1 MDQFEFENYIEK
13 MKHRRQE
20 GDYKTAARI
29 ADKIEWE
36 YVQDINLLVFA
47 ANIYENVKDYDMAK
61 VILEYAYSIA
71 PIKNRLY
78 YALCSINIKAK
89 DFKRAGNFY
98 FDFCQS
104 FPDDPRKQVLKY
116 YYLTARHAD
125 LEQRIRILEEY
136 TEEEKDEEMLYEL
149 ALLYEKIDNKAKMIE
164 TCDFIV
170 DFFGVK
176 KNGYGKD
183 ALLLKKKHT
192 VLSDT
197 EEGLLQD
204 YRFNI
209 EQGNYDGNNFEMG
222 INDRFVDITNLRNPN
237 QNDNKE
243 IVENNEG
250 NTETHRVLTE
260 DNKKTPVVLKVKR
273 DDAED
278 DDTEEEITQNNDN
291 TQTTNF
297 NFTPDKDSYD
307 KNELENVFLKD
318 EEQKEKLKKMIAS
331 FKEEEKQEAYLST
344 FNEYK
349 KKAFI
354 LKGRFENMRIE
365 DIKLHMIIEANNKEE
380 GVEIAKSEL
389 DYIHNVLNENVKVAK
404 VSSYNVNDKGFSYYL
419 QKLGNRDLII
429 ENAGRLKDQV
439 IDDIEEFIINK
450 RHHNIISLVD
460 VINNFDKIAKER
472 PSFIERFDI
481 YSVLSEKEQATLE
494 NGAKDN
500 TKPKEIA
507 NDNYKKEVFQDNPE
521 RNRQM
526 ENFFKRD
533 EGPTDNNKQEYIS
546 KETYKDENEGIK
558 VETNDELM
566 KKALETKRN
575 QNSIDNVRQNEG
587 EMTAE
592 EFVEFCK
599 KYTKSIDCV
608 MQGKTIP
615 ALYEKVEDLLEDG
628 VKLNETNAIKLIEE
642 AADRA
647 EKPKLFNKPKYDK
660 DGCLIL
666 TEDHFI

>member
-1 MDQFEFENYIEK
+1 MDQFEFENYIDK

-20 GDYKTAARI
+20 GDFKTAARI
-29 ADKIEWE
+29 AEKIDWE
-36 YVQDINLLVFA
+36 YVEDINLLVFA
-47 ANIYENVKDYDMAK
+47 ANIYENVKDYDSAK
-61 VILEYAYSIA
+61 IILEHAYAVA
-71 PIKNRLY
+71 PVKNRLY

-89 DFKRAGNFY
+89 DFKQAGNYY

-104 FPDDPRKQVLKY
+104 FPDDPRKQILKY

-149 ALLYEKIDNKAKMIE
+149 ALLYEKIDNKSKMLE

-192 VLSDT
+192 VLTDT
-197 EEGLLQD
+197 EESLLED

-209 EQGNYDGNNFEMG
+209 EQGNDDSNYEMG
-222 INDRFVDITNLRNPN
+222 LSDRLADTSSIISSKN
-237 QNDNKE
+237 QDKQEIEKDNKE
-243 IVENNEG
+243 EI
-250 NTETHRVLTE
+250 HRILPE
-260 DNKKTPVVLKVKR
+260 DNKKTPVVLKVER
-273 DDAED
+273 ENADNNMSDEQ
-278 DDTEEEITQNNDN
+278 EIEKSEQ
-291 TQTTNF
+291 QANF
-297 NFTPDKDSYD
+297 SFAPDKDSYD

-318 EEQKEKLKKMIAS
+318 AEQKEKLKRMIAN
-331 FKEEEKQEAYLST
+331 FKEEEKKDENITA

-349 KKAFI
+349 NKSFI
-354 LKGRFENMRIE
+354 PKGRFENMKIE

-404 VSSYNVNDKGFSYYL
+404 VTSYNVNDKGFLYYL

-439 IDDIEEFIINK
+439 IDEIEEFIISRK
-450 RHHNIISLVD
+450 HHNIISLVD
-460 VINNFDKIAKER
+460 VINNFDKLAKER
-472 PSFIERFDI
+472 PSFIERLDV
-481 YSVLSEKEQATLE
+481 YSVLSDKEQASLE
-494 NGAKDN
+494 NTSSN
-500 TKPKEIA
+500 EVVKPKEIVNTEQKRDFYQENA
-507 NDNYKKEVFQDNPE
+507 EK
-521 RNRQM
+521 NRQM
-526 ENFFKRD
+526 EDFFKR
-533 EGPTDNNKQEYIS
+533 E
-546 KETYKDENEGIK
+546 KETYEEEQKIEHNYKEHKEEGIK

-566 KKALETKRN
+566 RRALETKRVQSEN
-575 QNSIDNVRQNEG
+575 IESDSIQSRDK
-587 EMTAE
+587 EMSVE
-592 EFVEFCK
+592 KFVEFCK
-599 KYTKSIDCV
+599 RYTKSIDCV

-615 ALYEKVEDLLEDG
+615 ALYEKAEDLLEEG
-628 VKLNETNAIKLIEE
+628 VRLTEANAIKLIED

-660 DGCLIL
+660 EGCLIL

>member
-13 MKHRRQE
+13 MKHRIQE

-29 ADKIEWE
+29 ADKIQWE

-47 ANIYENVKDYDMAK
+47 ANIYENIKDYDSAK

-71 PIKNRLY
+71 PVKNRLY

-89 DFKRAGNFY
+89 DFKEAGNYY

-104 FPDDPRKQVLKY
+104 FPDDPRKQILKY
-116 YYLTARHAD
+116 YYLTARHSD

-149 ALLYEKIDNKAKMIE
+149 ALLYEKIDNQEKMIE

-209 EQGNYDGNNFEMG
+209 AEATDDGDNFEMG
-222 INDRFVDITNLRNPN
+222 SNDRFVDITKIRNRTQN
-237 QNDNKE
+237 QESQQD
-243 IVENNEG
+243 
-250 NTETHRVLTE
+250 NTEEQDNHRVLTE
-260 DNKKTPVVLKVKR
+260 DKKKTPVVLKVGR
-273 DDAED
+273 EGNIDDEIIEEQPNAN
-278 DDTEEEITQNNDN
+278 TEPS
-291 TQTTNF
+291 TNF
-297 NFTPDKDSYD
+297 SFTPDKDSYD

-318 EEQKEKLKKMIAS
+318 AEQKEKLKKMIAT
-331 FKEEEKQEAYLST
+331 FKEEEKQEAYLSA

-349 KKAFI
+349 NNAFI
-354 LKGRFENMRIE
+354 LKGRFDNMRIE

-389 DYIHNVLNENVKVAK
+389 DYIHNVLNENIKVAK

-429 ENAGRLKDQV
+429 ESAGRLRDQV
-439 IDDIEEFIINK
+439 IDEIEEFIISK
-450 RHHNIISLVD
+450 KHHNIITLVD
-460 VINNFDKIAKER
+460 VLNNFDKLAKER
-472 PSFIERFDI
+472 PSFVERFDI
-481 YSVLSEKEQATLE
+481 YSVLSEKEQASL
-494 NGAKDN
+494 DN
-500 TKPKEIA
+500 INKEEDVKPKEIA
-507 NDNYKKEVFQDNPE
+507 NVEYKRETLTDHADRTK
-521 RNRQM
+521 QM
-526 ENFFKRD
+526 EDFFKRD
-533 EGPTDNNKQEYIS
+533 NEEQENNRTQDTNIHKES
-546 KETYKDENEGIK
+546 KEEGIK

-566 KKALETKRN
+566 RRVIESKRN
-575 QNSIDNVRQNEG
+575 QNKEEETKPRDK
-587 EMTAE
+587 EMSVE

-599 KYTKSIDCV
+599 RYTKSIDCV

-615 ALYEKVEDLLEDG
+615 ALYEKVEDLIEDG
-628 VKLNETNAIKLIEE
+628 VRLTETNAIKLIEE
-642 AADRA
+642 AADKA

>member
-13 MKHRRQE
+13 MKHRIQE

-29 ADKIEWE
+29 ADKIQWE

-47 ANIYENVKDYDMAK
+47 ANIYENIKDYDSAK

-71 PIKNRLY
+71 PVKNRLY

-89 DFKRAGNFY
+89 DFKEAGNYY

-104 FPDDPRKQVLKY
+104 FPDDPRKQILKY

-149 ALLYEKIDNKAKMIE
+149 ALLYEKIDNQEKMIE

-209 EQGNYDGNNFEMG
+209 AEATDDGDNFEMG
-222 INDRFVDITNLRNPN
+222 SNDRFVDITKIRNRTQN
-237 QNDNKE
+237 QESQQD
-243 IVENNEG
+243 
-250 NTETHRVLTE
+250 NTEEQDNHRVLTE
-260 DNKKTPVVLKVKR
+260 DKKKTPVVLKVGR
-273 DDAED
+273 EGNIDDEIIEEQPNTN
-278 DDTEEEITQNNDN
+278 TEPS
-291 TQTTNF
+291 TNF
-297 NFTPDKDSYD
+297 SFTPDKDSYD

-318 EEQKEKLKKMIAS
+318 AEQKEKLKKMIAT
-331 FKEEEKQEAYLST
+331 FKEEEKQEAYLSA

-349 KKAFI
+349 NNAFI
-354 LKGRFENMRIE
+354 LKGRFDNMRIE

-389 DYIHNVLNENVKVAK
+389 DYIHKVLNENIKVAK

-429 ENAGRLKDQV
+429 ESAGRLRDQV
-439 IDDIEEFIINK
+439 IDEIEEFIISK
-450 RHHNIISLVD
+450 KHHNIITLVD
-460 VINNFDKIAKER
+460 VLNNFDKLAKER
-472 PSFIERFDI
+472 PSFVERFDI
-481 YSVLSEKEQATLE
+481 YSVLSEKEQASL
-494 NGAKDN
+494 DN
-500 TKPKEIA
+500 INKEEDVKPKEIA
-507 NDNYKKEVFQDNPE
+507 NVEYKRETLTDHADRTK
-521 RNRQM
+521 QM
-526 ENFFKRD
+526 EDFFKRD
-533 EGPTDNNKQEYIS
+533 NEEQENNRTQDTNIHKES
-546 KETYKDENEGIK
+546 KEEGIK

-566 KKALETKRN
+566 RRVIESKRN
-575 QNSIDNVRQNEG
+575 QNKEEETKPRDK
-587 EMTAE
+587 EMSVE

-599 KYTKSIDCV
+599 RYTKSIDCV

-615 ALYEKVEDLLEDG
+615 ALYEKVEDLIEDG
-628 VKLNETNAIKLIEE
+628 VRLTETNAIKLIEE
-642 AADRA
+642 AADKA

>member
-1 MDQFEFENYIEK
+1 MDQYEFENCIDK

-20 GDYKTAARI
+20 GDFKTAARI
-29 ADKIEWE
+29 AGKIDWE
-36 YVQDINLLVFA
+36 YVEDINLLVFV
-47 ANIYENVKDYDMAK
+47 ANIYENVKDYDSAK
-61 VILEYAYSIA
+61 IILEHAYAVA
-71 PIKNRLY
+71 PVKNRLY

-89 DFKRAGNFY
+89 DFKQAGNYY
-98 FDFCQS
+98 FDFCQN
-104 FPDDPRKQVLKY
+104 FPDDPRKQILKY

-149 ALLYEKIDNKAKMIE
+149 ALLYEKIDNKSKMLE

-192 VLSDT
+192 VLSDA
-197 EEGLLQD
+197 EESLLQD

-209 EQGNYDGNNFEMG
+209 EQGDGDSNYEMG
-222 INDRFVDITNLRNPN
+222 ISDRIVDTSSIISANN
-237 QNDNKE
+237 QEKRE
-243 IVENNEG
+243 ISTDNNE
-250 NTETHRVLTE
+250 EIYRVLPE
-260 DNKKTPVVLKVKR
+260 DNKKTPVVLKVER
-273 DDAED
+273 GQED
-278 DDTEEEITQNNDN
+278 DNIHEEELETSEQ
-291 TQTTNF
+291 QTSF
-297 NFTPDKDSYD
+297 SFAPDKDSYD

-318 EEQKEKLKKMIAS
+318 EEQKEKLKKMIAN
-331 FKEEEKQEAYLST
+331 FKEEEKKEENSFA

-349 KKAFI
+349 NNAFI
-354 LKGRFENMRIE
+354 LKGRFENMKIE

-389 DYIHNVLNENVKVAK
+389 DYIHNVLNENVKAAK
-404 VSSYNVNDKGFSYYL
+404 VSSYNLNDKGFLYYL

-439 IDDIEEFIINK
+439 IDEIEEFIIGRK
-450 RHHNIISLVD
+450 HHNIISLVD
-460 VINNFDKIAKER
+460 VINNFDKMAKER
-472 PSFIERFDI
+472 PSFIDRFDI
-481 YSVLSEKEQATLE
+481 YSVLSDKEQASLE
-494 NGAKDN
+494 KINRN
-500 TKPKEIA
+500 EEIKPKEISQIE
-507 NDNYKKEVFQDNPE
+507 NKRDSYQENKEKNI
-521 RNRQM
+521 QM
-526 ENFFKRD
+526 EDFFKRD
-533 EGPTDNNKQEYIS
+533 NETKIEEKKAEYNY
-546 KETYKDENEGIK
+546 KEHKEEGIK

-566 KKALETKRN
+566 KRALETKRVQAEN
-575 QNSIDNVRQNEG
+575 RESEPMQAREK
-587 EMTAE
+587 EMSVE
-592 EFVEFCK
+592 EFVDFCK

-615 ALYEKVEDLLEDG
+615 ALYEKAEDLIEEG
-628 VKLNETNAIKLIEE
+628 VRLNETNAIKLIED
-642 AADRA
+642 AADKA

-660 DGCLIL
+660 EGCLIL

>member
-1 MDQFEFENYIEK
+1 MDQYEFENYIEK

-47 ANIYENVKDYDMAK
+47 ANIYENIKDYDSAK
-61 VILEYAYSIA
+61 ALLEYAYSIA
-71 PIKNRLY
+71 PVKNRLY

-89 DFKRAGNFY
+89 NFKEAGNYY

-104 FPDDPRKQVLKY
+104 FPDDPRKQILKY

-149 ALLYEKIDNKAKMIE
+149 ALLYEKIDNKEKMIE

-192 VLSDT
+192 VLNDT
-197 EEGLLQD
+197 EEGLLQE
-204 YRFNI
+204 YRFNV
-209 EQGNYDGNNFEMG
+209 EQGIDDSINFEMG
-222 INDRFVDITNLRNPN
+222 TNDRFVDVTNLRNHKAN
-237 QNDNKE
+237 QDIEEDNKD
-243 IVENNEG
+243 N
-250 NTETHRVLTE
+250 HRVLTE
-260 DNKKTPVVLKVKR
+260 DTKKTPVVLKVDRNNNTYDESVEEQINLNEEKS
-273 DDAED
+273 
-278 DDTEEEITQNNDN
+278 TE
-291 TQTTNF
+291 F
-297 NFTPDKDSYD
+297 NFAPDKDSYD

-318 EEQKEKLKKMIAS
+318 AEQKEKLKKMIAT
-331 FKEEEKQEAYLST
+331 FKEEEKKEAYLSA

-349 KKAFI
+349 NNAFI
-354 LKGRFENMRIE
+354 LKGRFDNMRIE
-365 DIKLHMIIEANNKEE
+365 DIKLHMIIEAYNKEE

-389 DYIHNVLNENVKVAK
+389 DYIHNVLNENIKVAK

-429 ENAGRLKDQV
+429 ESAGRLKDQV
-439 IDDIEEFIINK
+439 IDEIEEFVISNK
-450 RHHNIISLVD
+450 HHNIITLVD
-460 VINNFDKIAKER
+460 VINNFDKLAKER
-472 PSFIERFDI
+472 PSFVERFDV
-481 YSVLSEKEQATLE
+481 YSVLSEKEQATL
-494 NGAKDN
+494 DN
-500 TKPKEIA
+500 TNGDENVKQKKIVNTEHK
-507 NDNYKKEVFQDNPE
+507 NNSFDDNTDKSKQVED
-521 RNRQM
+521 
-526 ENFFKRD
+526 FFKRD
-533 EGPTDNNKQEYIS
+533 NEVKNYNKQEER
-546 KETYKDENEGIK
+546 KETEGIK
-558 VETNDELM
+558 VETNDDLM
-566 KKALETKRN
+566 RKVIETKRN
-575 QNSIDNVRQNEG
+575 QNREEKTNPRDR
-587 EMTAE
+587 EMSVE

-599 KYTKSIDCV
+599 KYTKSIDCI

-615 ALYEKVEDLLEDG
+615 ALYEKVEDLIEDG
-628 VKLNETNAIKLIEE
+628 VKLTETNAIRLIEE
-642 AADRA
+642 AADKA

-666 TEDHFI
+666 TEEHFI

>member
-1 MDQFEFENYIEK
+1 MDQYEFENYIDK

-20 GDYKTAARI
+20 GDFKTAARI
-29 ADKIEWE
+29 AEKIDWE
-36 YVQDINLLVFA
+36 YVEDINLLVFA
-47 ANIYENVKDYDMAK
+47 ANIYENVKDYDSAK
-61 VILEYAYSIA
+61 IILEHAYAVA
-71 PIKNRLY
+71 PVKNRLY

-89 DFKRAGNFY
+89 DFKQAGNYY

-104 FPDDPRKQVLKY
+104 FPDDPRKQILKY

-149 ALLYEKIDNKAKMIE
+149 ALLYEKIDNKSKMLE

-192 VLSDT
+192 VLTDT
-197 EEGLLQD
+197 EESLLED

-209 EQGNYDGNNFEMG
+209 EQGNDDSNYEMG
-222 INDRFVDITNLRNPN
+222 LSDRLADTSSIISSKN
-237 QNDNKE
+237 QDKKEIEKDNKE
-243 IVENNEG
+243 EI
-250 NTETHRVLTE
+250 HRILPE
-260 DNKKTPVVLKVKR
+260 DNKKTPVVLKVER
-273 DDAED
+273 ENADNNMS
-278 DDTEEEITQNNDN
+278 EEQEIEKNEQ
-291 TQTTNF
+291 QTNF
-297 NFTPDKDSYD
+297 SFAPDKDSYD

-318 EEQKEKLKKMIAS
+318 EEQKEKLKRMIAN
-331 FKEEEKQEAYLST
+331 FKEEEKKDENITA

-349 KKAFI
+349 NKSFI
-354 LKGRFENMRIE
+354 PKGRFENMKIE

-404 VSSYNVNDKGFSYYL
+404 VTSYNVNDKGFLYYL

-439 IDDIEEFIINK
+439 IDEIEEFIISRK
-450 RHHNIISLVD
+450 HHNIISLVD
-460 VINNFDKIAKER
+460 VINNFDKLAKER
-472 PSFIERFDI
+472 PSFIERFDV
-481 YSVLSEKEQATLE
+481 YSVLSDKEQASLE
-494 NGAKDN
+494 NTSSNEAV
-500 TKPKEIA
+500 KPKEIVNTEQKRDFYQENA
-507 NDNYKKEVFQDNPE
+507 GK
-521 RNRQM
+521 NRQM
-526 ENFFKRD
+526 EDFFKR
-533 EGPTDNNKQEYIS
+533 E
-546 KETYKDENEGIK
+546 KETYEEEQKIEHNYKEHKEEGIK

-566 KKALETKRN
+566 RRALETKRVQSEN
-575 QNSIDNVRQNEG
+575 IESDSIQSRDK
-587 EMTAE
+587 EMSVE
-592 EFVEFCK
+592 KFVEFCK
-599 KYTKSIDCV
+599 RYTKSIDCV

-615 ALYEKVEDLLEDG
+615 ALYEKAEDLLEEG
-628 VKLNETNAIKLIEE
+628 VRLTEANAIKLIED

-660 DGCLIL
+660 EGCLIL

>member
-13 MKHRRQE
+13 MKHRIQE

-29 ADKIEWE
+29 ADKIQWE

-47 ANIYENVKDYDMAK
+47 ANIYENIKDYDSAK

-71 PIKNRLY
+71 PVKNRLY

-89 DFKRAGNFY
+89 DFKEAGNYY

-104 FPDDPRKQVLKY
+104 FPDDPRKQILKY

-149 ALLYEKIDNKAKMIE
+149 ALLYEKIDNQEKMIE

-209 EQGNYDGNNFEMG
+209 AEATDDGDNFEMG
-222 INDRFVDITNLRNPN
+222 SNDRFVDITKIRNRTQN
-237 QNDNKE
+237 QESQQD
-243 IVENNEG
+243 
-250 NTETHRVLTE
+250 NTEEQDNHRVLTE
-260 DNKKTPVVLKVKR
+260 DKKKTPVVLKVGR
-273 DDAED
+273 EGNIDDEIIEEQPNTN
-278 DDTEEEITQNNDN
+278 TESS
-291 TQTTNF
+291 TNF
-297 NFTPDKDSYD
+297 SFTPDKDSYD

-318 EEQKEKLKKMIAS
+318 AEQKEKLKKMIAT
-331 FKEEEKQEAYLST
+331 FKEEEKQEAYLSA

-349 KKAFI
+349 NNAFI
-354 LKGRFENMRIE
+354 LKGRFDNMRIE

-389 DYIHNVLNENVKVAK
+389 DYIHNVLNENIKVAK

-429 ENAGRLKDQV
+429 ESAGRLRDQV
-439 IDDIEEFIINK
+439 IDEIEEFIISK
-450 RHHNIISLVD
+450 KHHNIITLVD
-460 VINNFDKIAKER
+460 VLNNFDKLAKER
-472 PSFIERFDI
+472 PSFVERFDI
-481 YSVLSEKEQATLE
+481 YSVLSEKEQASL
-494 NGAKDN
+494 DN
-500 TKPKEIA
+500 INKEEDVKPKEIA
-507 NDNYKKEVFQDNPE
+507 NVEYKRETLTDHADRTK
-521 RNRQM
+521 QM
-526 ENFFKRD
+526 EDFFKRD
-533 EGPTDNNKQEYIS
+533 NEEQENNRTQDTNIHKES
-546 KETYKDENEGIK
+546 KEEGIK

-566 KKALETKRN
+566 RRVIESKRN
-575 QNSIDNVRQNEG
+575 QNKEEETKPRDK
-587 EMTAE
+587 EMSVE

-599 KYTKSIDCV
+599 RYTKSIDCV

-615 ALYEKVEDLLEDG
+615 ALYEKVEDLIEDG
-628 VKLNETNAIKLIEE
+628 VRLTETNAIKLIEE
-642 AADRA
+642 AADKA